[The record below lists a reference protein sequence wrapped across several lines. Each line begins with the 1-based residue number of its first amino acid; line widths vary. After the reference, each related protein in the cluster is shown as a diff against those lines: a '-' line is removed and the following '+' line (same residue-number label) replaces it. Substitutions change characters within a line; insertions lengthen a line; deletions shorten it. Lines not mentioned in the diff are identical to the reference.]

1 MKKKATKKTITSVQK
16 ELDLLRAV
24 AGAAVKGYEKY
35 LLDELNYDN
44 LAKIMKNLRD
54 HLPADTIDD

>member
-16 ELDLLRAV
+16 ELDLLRSV
-24 AGAAVKGYEKY
+24 AGSAVKGYEKY

-54 HLPADTIDD
+54 HLPADATDD